1 MVEALILA
9 GGLGTRLQSAVPDR
23 PKPMALV
30 GGRPFL
36 EYLVSSLRH
45 GGIQTIVLAVGHQAD
60 QVRRHFGDGARWG
73 LAIRYSEEQT
83 PLGTGGAVKLAG
95 SVLTGDRFLILN
107 GDSFLELDYGDL
119 LHYHAA
125 KRGLVTVALTRVA
138 DRARYGAVDLDESGA
153 IIAFSPPGVATGGG
167 WVHGGVCVVSRS
179 LLDQIAPNH
188 LVSLETEVLPRLV
201 GHGLYGYPAGDG
213 YFIDIGTPASYRDA
227 QSSLP
232 MRAQ

>member
-1 MVEALILA
+1 
-9 GGLGTRLQSAVPDR
+9 
-23 PKPMALV
+23 MALV
-30 GGRPFL
+30 AGRPFL

-167 WVHGGVCVVSRS
+167 WVQGGGGVVSPAQLDRTPPNS
-179 LLDQIAPNH
+179 LVAPEPG
-188 LVSLETEVLPRLV
+188 VSACLV
-201 GHGLYGYPAGDG
+201 GQARNGH
-213 YFIDIGTPASYRDA
+213 
-227 QSSLP
+227 
-232 MRAQ
+232 